1 MNSQQLYKMALLA
14 LHCGLRAGEIFNLT
28 WGDVDLKEGTLLIR
42 DPKNRTNRVAYM
54 TEEVK
59 AMFKAKDKGEPGE
72 LVFNSKN
79 GGRIRE
85 IYNSFDRVV
94 NALGLNEGK
103 TDPQNRVVFHTLRH
117 TFASWL
123 AIQGTP
129 LHVIKELLGHKTLKM
144 TERYSHLMPDVK
156 KRAVQALEGAFREAN
171 SQGKVMELK
180 TEEED

>member
-1 MNSQQLYKMALLA
+1 MTRVCQAWSDRKIHNKCDYKTEGFKKF
-14 LHCGLRAGEIFNLT
+14 CG
-28 WGDVDLKEGTLLIR
+28 VDGLIKR
-42 DPKNRTNRVAYM
+42 RVGSKSL
-54 TEEVK
+54 VK
-59 AMFKAKDKGEPGE
+59 CQSRDKGEPGE